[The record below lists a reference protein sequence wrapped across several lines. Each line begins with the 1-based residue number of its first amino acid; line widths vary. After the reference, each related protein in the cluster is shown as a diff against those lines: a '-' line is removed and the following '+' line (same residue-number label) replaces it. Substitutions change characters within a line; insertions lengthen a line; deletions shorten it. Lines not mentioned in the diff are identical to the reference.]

1 MPSKMSASEISR
13 LQSMS
18 LNDLYGEL
26 GRALIVAEFPRKAP
40 IEKSVAIDRGRA
52 FLDTSLEKLRA
63 KICVDWRYCNKRSD
77 YGNFQTLVYAIAP
90 LVSTVVGVPAS
101 TALIVAVILTRIG
114 LDDLCKCPNQ

>member
-1 MPSKMSASEISR
+1 MSEREISR
-13 LQSMS
+13 LQSMN

-26 GRALIVAEFPRKAP
+26 GQTLMVAEFPRRGP
-40 IEKSVAIDRGRA
+40 IEKSVATNRGRA
-52 FLDTSLEKLRA
+52 FLDMSLEKLRA

-101 TALIVAVILTRIG
+101 TALIVAVILARIG
-114 LDDLCKCPNQ
+114 LDDLCKCPSQ